1 MSGRRPHA
9 EIAGAGLAGLATAA
23 ALAQAGWSVRVHEK
37 GEELREIGAGIYL
50 FANALRA
57 LQTIGAYD
65 DLAARSEM
73 ILNAELRDH
82 RNHLVFEEGPTDGR
96 LMIALRRNLHNVLA
110 KVALDAGVEIVTGSR
125 VLSATKDGKLQL
137 EGGWSDRADL
147 VVGTDGV
154 YSRVR
159 DSLGLAKSIIALRD
173 GCGRHLVPRTPQD
186 PVNRTI
192 ETWSA
197 GRRLGVAPASPD
209 YVYIF
214 LCCPE
219 ADTEWRRQQPFTP
232 DAWLRSH
239 PWYRSQIERIP
250 RNPEGRWLNFW
261 DVNCHAWSKGSVAL
275 LGDSAHAMSP
285 NLGQGAC
292 VALANA
298 VALAEAVKTARD
310 IPRAL
315 QAWEQ
320 RQRPIT
326 ERAQRYSEYYG
337 AIGTKWP
344 HARPLLDARSIAT
357 RLVFV
362 PLLARRGGVIN
373 GRPVPS
379 NGRSRSSEPT
389 DPAQGGV
396 R

>member
-57 LQTIGAYD
+57 LQAIGAYD
-65 DLAARSEM
+65 DLAQRSEM
-73 ILNAELRDH
+73 ILNTELRDH
-82 RNHLVFEEGPTDGR
+82 RNHLVFDDGPTDGR

-110 KVALDAGVEIVTGSR
+110 EAALGAGAEIVTGSQ
-125 VLSATKDGKLQL
+125 VLSATADGRLQL
-137 EGGWSDRADL
+137 EDGWSDRADL

-173 GCGRHLVPRTPQD
+173 GCGRHLIPRVPDD

-197 GRRLGVAPASPD
+197 GRRLGVAPASREF
-209 YVYIF
+209 VYIF

-261 DVNCHAWSKGSVAL
+261 DVNCHAWSRGNVAL

-298 VALAEAVKTARD
+298 VALAEAVKGGKD
-310 IPRAL
+310 IPQAL
-315 QAWEQ
+315 QAWER

-344 HARPLLDARSIAT
+344 HSRRLLNARSVATRAVFLPLLSW
-357 RLVFV
+357 
-362 PLLARRGGVIN
+362 RGSPIN
-373 GRPVPS
+373 GEPVSAGLP
-379 NGRSRSSEPT
+379 RRSEPT
-389 DPAQGGV
+389 EPTQGGV